1 MHFRYFPLSIFNCPS
16 VLCSSAHARH
26 NSVPNLQCKYTP
38 TFFLQSKQNLFSS
51 SFSLIEEED
60 KEGVSAFE
68 QEFWEYTDSCIVW
81 RMKQFRGPMCFFSI
95 IIIIIIISLG
105 KVSSLMVF
113 YNSSSSYHNSTTTKK
128 ERAKEERVSSI
139 LYCSLRFEEIR
150 K

>member
-1 MHFRYFPLSIFNCPS
+1 
-16 VLCSSAHARH
+16 
-26 NSVPNLQCKYTP
+26 
-38 TFFLQSKQNLFSS
+38 LFSS

-95 IIIIIIISLG
+95 IIIIISLG
-105 KVSSLMVF
+105 KGVVSLMVF
-113 YNSSSSYHNSTTTKK
+113 YNSSSSYHNSTTTTK
-128 ERAKEERVSSI
+128 ERAKEERVSST
-139 LYCSLRFEEIR
+139 LYSSLRFEEIR